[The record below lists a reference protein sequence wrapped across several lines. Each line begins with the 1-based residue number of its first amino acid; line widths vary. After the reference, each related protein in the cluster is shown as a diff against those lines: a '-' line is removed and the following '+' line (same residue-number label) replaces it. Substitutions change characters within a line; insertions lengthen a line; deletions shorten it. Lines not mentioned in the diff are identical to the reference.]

1 MTPSCECAYQK
12 LQERLAAHWQA
23 ASNKKPNLLAMDK
36 LLSAFLREMQ
46 EQDMDMI
53 PVSASYLFRT
63 AGVDN
68 AVFFHNFRTL
78 DGLILVTKGVI
89 VKEIDHHING
99 PLGVFSYKTALTR
112 LFDYLASTGTSPQDS
127 PAIRLRFAALRFSS
141 DFWEIALYPLYPYI
155 TKPLSGYSRT
165 AKELFYSQYAAAFR
179 SILKLWLEQNLAPEY
194 KTQYID
200 LLLEMMDM
208 TILKLE
214 MVESHLKGLSVSSE

>member
-1 MTPSCECAYQK
+1 MISALSLRC
-12 LQERLAAHWQA
+12 LAA
-23 ASNKKPNLLAMDK
+23 
-36 LLSAFLREMQ
+36 
-46 EQDMDMI
+46 
-53 PVSASYLFRT
+53 
-63 AGVDN
+63 
-68 AVFFHNFRTL
+68 
-78 DGLILVTKGVI
+78 
-89 VKEIDHHING
+89 
-99 PLGVFSYKTALTR
+99 AL
-112 LFDYLASTGTSPQDS
+112 YLASTGTSPQDS